1 MIQSLKLLIL
11 QIFKEIEV
19 TFIPFSVEE
28 RKYSPTI
35 CLLSYNL
42 GIINLFEN
50 SNLSESIKSD
60 LLSVSPFEIVSAFVK
75 KAKIIY
81 AVLS

>member
-28 RKYSPTI
+28 RKY
-35 CLLSYNL
+35 L
-42 GIINLFEN
+42 
-50 SNLSESIKSD
+50 
-60 LLSVSPFEIVSAFVK
+60 
-75 KAKIIY
+75 
-81 AVLS
+81 